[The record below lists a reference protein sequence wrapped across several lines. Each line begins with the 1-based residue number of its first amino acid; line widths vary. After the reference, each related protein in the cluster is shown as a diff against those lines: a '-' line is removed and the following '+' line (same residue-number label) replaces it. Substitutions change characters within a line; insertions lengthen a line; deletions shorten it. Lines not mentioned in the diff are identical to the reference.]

1 MGGLFGKVCGCKA
14 DFSESVEL
22 EPRALF
28 IVGIFRVAIQATTAA
43 VLP

>member
-1 MGGLFGKVCGCKA
+1 MGGLFGVICGCNA
-14 DFSESVEL
+14 DVYENVEL

-28 IVGIFRVAIQATTAA
+28 IVGIQATTAA